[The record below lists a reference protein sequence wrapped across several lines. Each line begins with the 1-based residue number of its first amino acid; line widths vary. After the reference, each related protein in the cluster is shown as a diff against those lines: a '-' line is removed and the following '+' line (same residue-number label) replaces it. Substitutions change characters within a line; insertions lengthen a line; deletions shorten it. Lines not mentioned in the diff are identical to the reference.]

1 MIIILTLTMIIMMVI
16 VAKWVN
22 KYTIIISIAMVL
34 IIIIS
39 VKKIIMANDKI

>member
-22 KYTIIISIAMVL
+22 KYTIISIVMVL

>member
-1 MIIILTLTMIIMMVI
+1 MIIILTLTMIMMVI